1 MKAAIFSPPSRHS
14 PTGQR
19 PALSKLPTT
28 LLFRSDAVAY
38 RESHVKIAAAE
49 YVGDGHDV
57 ATDLKNDQR
66 YYCDSDL
73 EKALNRVDF
82 FRIFHT
88 MTLRYGF
95 DHFGIL
101 QLGNEGD
108 ACTLTNRLTLHDLPS
123 GLADAYDKRHRF
135 GDSAVFKSLHT
146 SSIPSVWKA
155 RDPLPGHGGN
165 LLGQLGF
172 DMLMCVP
179 VAGINGARY
188 AVLFLGDGED
198 MERQAHFALCYD
210 AVCAFDYFYRL
221 VLSNKAGL
229 GLTPRETEILRWISH
244 GKTASEIALIVS
256 VSEHTVNSHTAT
268 ILKKLDV
275 VNRTQMVAK
284 AIREQI
290 IQ

>member
-1 MKAAIFSPPSRHS
+1 MA
-14 PTGQR
+14 
-19 PALSKLPTT
+19 T
-28 LLFRSDAVAY
+28 LLTNHR
-38 RESHVKIAAAE
+38 
-49 YVGDGHDV
+49 
-57 ATDLKNDQR
+57 R
-66 YYCDSDL
+66 YHLDSDL

-88 MTLRYGF
+88 MALRHDF

-108 ACTLTNRLTLHDLPS
+108 ACMLSNRLVLHDLPS
-123 GLADAYDKRHRF
+123 GLAEEYDKRHRF
-135 GDSAVFKSLHT
+135 GDSVVFKTLHKST
-146 SSIPSVWKA
+146 IPSIWKSD
-155 RDPLPGHGGN
+155 DPHLGNGSN
-165 LLGQLGF
+165 LLAQLGF
-172 DMLMCVP
+172 DMLVCVP
-179 VAGINGARY
+179 VTGINGARY
-188 AVLFLGDGED
+188 TVLFLGDCE
-198 MERQAHFALCYD
+198 EIAKPAHFELCYD
-210 AVCAFDYFYRL
+210 ALCAFDYFYRL